1 MTLATSPCVRDVG
14 LREPVKRC
22 SVLLVTDDGFCTQR
36 AMLENSGF
44 LVTEVRSWPEDAGEL
59 LNHHVLLVRIRSM
72 RNAPMLAAR
81 LRAKPRFG
89 RRVLIALVP
98 SSASQQERT
107 EASTS
112 GFDEVLDDT
121 CDARQLIA
129 RILKR
134 LRMVPEYHCVLPRK
148 VA

>member
-1 MTLATSPCVRDVG
+1 MTLATSLCVRHAG

-36 AMLENSGF
+36 AVLESSGF
-44 LVTEVRSWPEDAGEL
+44 LVSEVRSWPEDAGEL
-59 LNHHVLLVRIRSM
+59 LNHHVVIVRIRSM
-72 RNAPMLAAR
+72 RNAPMVAAR

-89 RRVLIALVP
+89 RRVLIGLVP
-98 SSASQQERT
+98 SSVSQKERT
-107 EASTS
+107 EAIAS

-129 RILKR
+129 RILRR
-134 LRMVPEYHCVLPRK
+134 LRLVPEYHCMLPRK
-148 VA
+148 AA

>member
-1 MTLATSPCVRDVG
+1 MTENA
-14 LREPVKRC
+14 KRC
-22 SVLLVTDDGFCTQR
+22 SILLVTGERSCSQR
-36 AMLENSGF
+36 PALESSGF
-44 LVTEVRSWPEDAGEL
+44 LVAETQDWPEDEQAVL
-59 LNHHVLLVRIRSM
+59 SHHVVIVRIRSM
-72 RNAPMLAAR
+72 RNAPMLGAR

-98 SSASQQERT
+98 PAAALHERT
-107 EASTS
+107 SALTS
-112 GFDEVLDDT
+112 GFDEVLDDS

-134 LRMVPEYHCVLPRK
+134 LRMVPEYHCLLPRR

>member
-1 MTLATSPCVRDVG
+1 MTLATSLRVRDVG